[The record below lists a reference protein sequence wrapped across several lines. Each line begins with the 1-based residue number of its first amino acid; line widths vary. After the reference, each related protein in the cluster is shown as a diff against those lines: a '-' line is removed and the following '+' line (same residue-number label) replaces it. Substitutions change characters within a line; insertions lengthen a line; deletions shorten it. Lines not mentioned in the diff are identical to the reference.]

1 LNVFGVGTRRQNGP
15 SRDGLGAV
23 VLARHSEPLAEG
35 DILISRTAVADEAR
49 GAFIVPVAVALTHLA
64 KPIVPGAPPN
74 WGEELIVVVGYSHRQ
89 VDVAYPYG

>member
-1 LNVFGVGTRRQNGP
+1 MSPKTLPVPGNDT
-15 SRDGLGAV
+15 DLGN
-23 VLARHSEPLAEG
+23 L
-35 DILISRTAVADEAR
+35 T
-49 GAFIVPVAVALTHLA
+49 IVPVAVALTHLA